1 MAAKQRAGSTSSLA
15 AELLHKISP
24 MPYKTYVAKINE
36 CDAVTPDNFKNSRW
50 ANYFTID
57 LSNVV
62 KNGHANP
69 NHVFDTFG
77 SFSGHTGTEVR
88 VKLLE
93 NIAANMS
100 FYERRS
106 TVCLQMRSMNLE
118 TWVETIANESVYC
131 DKLGLVGLCYMY
143 HRHCVVL
150 TQNKLWSTVQ
160 ADKPL
165 NLLGLLNICSVHLI
179 YLGNLHFGVLT
190 WRPRLPKKVATK
202 SPGFNIIEEY
212 TLDEANVTAG
222 ATKDK
227 SSSVD
232 QNVHP
237 GNVETPSLD
246 CEPSTSSGVKVE
258 TVIVLNTDTT
268 KCNADTNYISTG
280 DDKTSSPL
288 QCVETGSGTKP
299 QACTQSA
306 SIKEKNIEFE
316 SSNKQSQSALHV
328 ETSSEKQQTGLNP
341 TERPDVITDADQS
354 TTGTKDQA
362 TAKRLVTCPEDSLVL
377 LQYPWK
383 RKLNIKL
390 DHIQPLEIDIWSNKV
405 CEYHVFTKSKE
416 VTPIISEVKGYG
428 LHARPIKTE
437 PPTDELNED
446 KTDQLIDQA
455 HALIDTAKT
464 FVTKPV
470 SF

>member
-1 MAAKQRAGSTSSLA
+1 M
-15 AELLHKISP
+15 
-24 MPYKTYVAKINE
+24 
-36 CDAVTPDNFKNSRW
+36 PDNFKNSRW
-50 ANYFTID
+50 TNYFTVD
-57 LSNVV
+57 SSNVV
-62 KNGHANP
+62 KNGCANP
-69 NHVFDTFG
+69 NHVLDTFG

-88 VKLLE
+88 VKLLK

-106 TVCLQMRSMNLE
+106 AVCLQMRSMNLE
-118 TWVETIANESVYC
+118 TWVETIANELVYC
-131 DKLGLVGLCYMY
+131 DELGLMGLCYMY

-165 NLLGLLNICSVHLI
+165 NLLDLLNICSVCLI
-179 YLGNLHFGVLT
+179 YLGNLRFGVLT

-212 TLDEANVTAG
+212 TLDEAIVTAD

-227 SSSVD
+227 DNSVN
-232 QNVHP
+232 QNLHP

-246 CEPSTSSGVKVE
+246 CEPTTSTGVIVE
-258 TVIVLNTDTT
+258 TAMLSKTDATNLS
-268 KCNADTNYISTG
+268 KADTHYTPTG
-280 DDKTSSPL
+280 DDRTSSLL
-288 QCVETGSGTKP
+288 QCVETGSGTKS
-299 QACTQSA
+299 QVCAQSV
-306 SIKEKNIEFE
+306 SIEKKNIELELLE
-316 SSNKQSQSALHV
+316 SSTTQSQSALHV
-328 ETSSEKQQTGLNP
+328 ETRSKKPTTGLDP
-341 TERPDVITDADQS
+341 ERPDVITNASQS
-354 TTGTKDQA
+354 NTEIKDQVS
-362 TAKRLVTCPEDSLVL
+362 AKRSVTCPKDSLVL

-383 RKLNIKL
+383 CELNVKL
-390 DHIQPLEIDIWSNKV
+390 DHIQPLEIDTWSNKV
-405 CEYHVFTKSKE
+405 SDYHVLTKSKE

-428 LHARPIKTE
+428 LCARPIKTE
-437 PPTDELNED
+437 PPMDNLNED

-470 SF
+470 SCKHPRK